1 MSVRMLFLFISLFVL
16 ISSHANA
23 EEKIDVGKYLV
34 INGAD
39 KFSESL
45 WKLRISN
52 YMMIARLKS
61 TNDFMLWCAAELD
74 KDQNSNRKPCEIFYQ
89 EAPDVESAVLAAIP
103 FTKLMIETLEK
114 SPNTKEYNDH
124 LADLKDQ
131 LSQMQ
136 KLPTPAHGMIDKLK
150 ANKE

>member
-1 MSVRMLFLFISLFVL
+1 MSVRLLSLVVVLLALFQGN
-16 ISSHANA
+16 ANA
-23 EEKIDVGKYLV
+23 EDKIDVGKYLV
-34 INGAD
+34 INGTD
-39 KFSESL
+39 KFDASL

-74 KDQNSNRKPCEIFYQ
+74 KEQKGDRKPCEIFYQ

-114 SPNTKEYNDH
+114 APNTKENTDH
-124 LADLKDQ
+124 LSDLKDQ
-131 LSQMQ
+131 LLQMQ